1 MAKEHTERLWT
12 TRVAAWRASGL
23 TAVDYCV
30 GREFTVGGLRHW
42 AHVLK
47 KRGVRTNGGSSA
59 PQSTL
64 RLVKLE
70 TDAAARSPSTT
81 SALIVELGV
90 ARLTVPAGFDSATLH
105 AVIEA
110 LSVVAA
116 EGRR

>member
-47 KRGVRTNGGSSA
+47 KRGVRTDGGSSA

-70 TDAAARSPSTT
+70 TVAAAASPST
-81 SALIVELGV
+81 SALTIELGV
-90 ARLTVPAGFDSATLH
+90 ARLTVPAGFDSATLR